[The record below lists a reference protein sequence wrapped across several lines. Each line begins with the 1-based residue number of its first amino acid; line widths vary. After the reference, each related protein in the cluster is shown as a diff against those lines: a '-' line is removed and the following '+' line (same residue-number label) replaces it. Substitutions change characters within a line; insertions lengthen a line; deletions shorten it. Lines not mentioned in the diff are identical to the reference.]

1 MNATLAGRPLRIVKV
16 GGSLF
21 DWPELPQALCQ
32 WLAAQSPAHNVL
44 IAGGG
49 ALADVIR
56 RADAT
61 HRLGEP
67 TAHQLCVEL
76 LGVTA
81 RILQSLIAERAR
93 LMTYGELLE
102 AQYAH
107 RLPNCLVLDARTFLT
122 HQELSAPGMPLP
134 HTWDVTSDSIAA
146 RIAEVLAADEL
157 VLLKSREPPQDSSL
171 AALAADDYVDRYF
184 PAAANGFRGNVR
196 MVNLRAFPEAGASN
210 TGGPGPRMMVPS

>member
-1 MNATLAGRPLRIVKV
+1 MSATLAGRPLRIVKV

-21 DWPELPQALCQ
+21 DWPELPLALCQ
-32 WLAAQSPAHNVL
+32 WLAAQSPDHNVL
-44 IAGGG
+44 VAGGG

-56 RADAT
+56 QADAT

-81 RILQSLIAERAR
+81 RLLHTLLAERAAR
-93 LMTYGELLE
+93 TTFAELLE
-102 AQYAH
+102 TRCVD
-107 RLPNCLVLDARTFLT
+107 RLPDCLVLDPCAFLT
-122 HQELSAPGMPLP
+122 HQEPAAAGIPLP

-157 VLLKSREPPQDSSL
+157 VLLKSCEPPQASSL
-171 AALAADDYVDRYF
+171 AALAADGYVDRYF
-184 PAAANGFRGNVR
+184 PAAASGFRGKVR
-196 MVNLRAFPEAGASN
+196 MVNLRAFPKTEQATRVDRG
-210 TGGPGPRMMVPS
+210 RV

>member
-1 MNATLAGRPLRIVKV
+1 MSATMDRRPLRIVKV
-16 GGSLF
+16 GGSLL
-21 DWPELPQALCQ
+21 DWPDLPMTLGQ
-32 WLAAQSPAHNVL
+32 WLAAQPPADNVL
-44 IAGGG
+44 LAGGG

-56 RADAT
+56 QADAT

-81 RILQSLIAERAR
+81 RLLHSLLADRAA
-93 LMTYGELLE
+93 LTTFAELLE
-102 AQYAH
+102 TRRAH
-107 RLPNCLVLDARTFLT
+107 RLPRCLVLDPCEFLT
-122 HQELSAPGMPLP
+122 HQEPAAAGNPLP

-184 PAAANGFRGNVR
+184 PVAASGFRGKVR
-196 MVNLRAFPEAGASN
+196 MVNLRAFSKA
-210 TGGPGPRMMVPS
+210 

>member
-1 MNATLAGRPLRIVKV
+1 MSATMDRRPLRIVKV
-16 GGSLF
+16 GGSLL
-21 DWPELPQALCQ
+21 DWPDLPMTLGQ
-32 WLAAQSPAHNVL
+32 WLAAQPPADNVL
-44 IAGGG
+44 LAGGG

-56 RADAT
+56 QADAT

-81 RILQSLIAERAR
+81 RLLHSLLAERAAR
-93 LMTYGELLE
+93 TTFAELVE
-102 AQYAH
+102 TRRAN
-107 RLPNCLVLDARTFLT
+107 RLPNYLVLDPCAFLT
-122 HQELSAPGMPLP
+122 HQEPAAAGNPLP

-171 AALAADDYVDRYF
+171 AALAADGYVDRYF
-184 PAAANGFRGNVR
+184 PVAASGFRGKVR
-196 MVNLRAFPEAGASN
+196 MVNLRAFSKA
-210 TGGPGPRMMVPS
+210 